1 MYRTSLACYVSSS
14 VSQDCEDLTDRSNSR
29 LDVLNYDMPV
39 LERVALSGTES
50 QRLVVRKPLLGRHLE
65 DAMKHFND
73 ALHVLDGDL
82 LVLRMLVF
90 RSDSQD
96 HSLNAMLVVD

>member
-1 MYRTSLACYVSSS
+1 MYRTSSVCYVSSS
-14 VSQDCEDLTDRSNSR
+14 VSRDREDFTDSPNSR
-29 LDVLNYDMPV
+29 LNVLSYDMPV
-39 LERVALSGTES
+39 FERVALSGTES

-90 RSDSQD
+90 RSDFQD

>member
-65 DAMKHFND
+65 DAMKNFND

-96 HSLNAMLVVD
+96 HSLNVMLVVD